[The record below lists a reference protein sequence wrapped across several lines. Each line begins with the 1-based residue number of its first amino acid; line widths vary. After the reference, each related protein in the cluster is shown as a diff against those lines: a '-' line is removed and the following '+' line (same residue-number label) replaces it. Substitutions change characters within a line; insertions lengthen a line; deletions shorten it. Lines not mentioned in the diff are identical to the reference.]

1 MQKYTVILHQEA
13 GIISEEAEKGAIY
26 HVAADNVEGAIRE
39 AIASRIS
46 DHEIEMTA
54 SEAGISVVCVFPGHL
69 TDLDLGSTPIEDLSP
84 SA

>member
-1 MQKYTVILHQEA
+1 MQKYTVILNQQA

-26 HVAADNVEGAIRE
+26 HVEADNVEGAIRQ

-46 DHEIEMTA
+46 DQEIEIDA
-54 SEAGISVVCVFPGHL
+54 SEAGISAVCVFPGHH
-69 TDLDLGSTPIEDLSP
+69 TDLISTAAPSGDLSP